1 MAIKTPTTPTTPTT
15 PIEATKTALKPT
27 ETIKMEEV
35 DLNNLKQLQQ
45 DTDKLIYNL
54 GQLYVQKEKLSKT
67 EESLKKAIQNVD
79 QREENLGKEL
89 SSKYGVGR
97 VNIEAGTF
105 TPTKS

>member
-1 MAIKTPTTPTTPTT
+1 MAIKTTT
-15 PIEATKTALKPT
+15 EATKPT
-27 ETIKMEEV
+27 KTVQKSTEIIKMDEI
-35 DLNNLKQLQQ
+35 DLNTLKQLQQ

-54 GQLYVQKEKLSKT
+54 GQLYVQKDKLSKT
-67 EESLKKAIQNVD
+67 EEGLKKAIQNVD

-97 VNIEAGTF
+97 VNIEDGTF